1 MKITPKD
8 TVADVV
14 LRDNAL
20 FLLGV
25 KDIVEALKDIPSV
38 DYVRLKRRFWPDKK
52 IKARGIEELTMGE
65 LAAIE
70 VRNPSYQSFCTVLG
84 VMLGLV
90 TFNKTLPD
98 GNPDWTAGFYVD
110 EKQIG
115 RLRFIRAQKYF
126 MDIQIELEKLGKA
139 WKRLEMPLTAN
150 ERKAQVKRPNRGLSA
165 VVRKYCQ
172 LMNGAV
178 NKSDAWNTKW
188 ADVYEAFEAC
198 RNDNLE
204 QRKLHELSMPKI
216 RRK

>member
-1 MKITPKD
+1 MKITPRN
-8 TVADVV
+8 TVHDVV

-20 FLLGV
+20 FRLAV
-25 KDIVEALKDIPSV
+25 RDIVDTLKDVPAV
-38 DYVRLKRRFWPDKK
+38 NYVPLKRRFWFDKK
-52 IKARGIEELTMGE
+52 IKVRGIEGLTMGE
-65 LAAIE
+65 LNAIE
-70 VRNPSYQSFCTVLG
+70 VRDPSYQSFCTVLA

-90 TFNKTLPD
+90 KFNKTLPD
-98 GNPDWTAGFYVD
+98 GKPDWTDGFSID

-115 RLRFIRAQKYF
+115 RLRFLRAQKYF
-126 MDIQIELEKLGKA
+126 MDIQLGLEQLGKA
-139 WKRLEMPLTAN
+139 WKKLEMPLTAN
-150 ERKAQVKRPNRGLSA
+150 ERKAQIKRPNRGLSA
-165 VVRKYCQ
+165 IVRKYCQ

-178 NKSDAWNTKW
+178 NKTDAWNTRW